1 MELAEQELA
10 TARRMRHQ
18 AQVEL
23 SRAHALRDH
32 AVRQVNATLLQITC
46 FSCRH
51 KFRAAAAGA
60 PLPAAMS
67 SDVAC
72 SYVSSVVTEGG
83 DADEPLDVVDATRRR
98 LQHANS
104 MGIM

>member
-1 MELAEQELA
+1 
-10 TARRMRHQ
+10 
-18 AQVEL
+18 
-23 SRAHALRDH
+23 
-32 AVRQVNATLLQITC
+32 
-46 FSCRH
+46 
-51 KFRAAAAGA
+51 
-60 PLPAAMS
+60 MS

-83 DADEPLDVVDATRRR
+83 DADDPLDVVDATRRR